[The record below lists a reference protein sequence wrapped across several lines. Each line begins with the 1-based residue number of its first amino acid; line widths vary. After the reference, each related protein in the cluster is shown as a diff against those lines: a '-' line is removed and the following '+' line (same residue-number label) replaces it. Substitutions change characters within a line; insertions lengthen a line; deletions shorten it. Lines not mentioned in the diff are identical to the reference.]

1 MTFIY
6 LLVVMVIVIRCT
18 KWLSDEQ
25 KTSPVHEFIIKCLCV
40 CVCAMAIYRF
50 VWDHVYVYA
59 SGIRLVD
66 LWNQRAIRM
75 AERKYT
81 HPLTNRDE
89 THLFIMSLSVP

>member
-1 MTFIY
+1 MFVS
-6 LLVVMVIVIRCT
+6 L
-18 KWLSDEQ
+18 
-25 KTSPVHEFIIKCLCV
+25 

-81 HPLTNRDE
+81 HPLTNRDK